1 MPVVSGLLRGAVCAS
16 YIFDR
21 QIRGRSV
28 VWIGVF
34 VSVDSRLA
42 WFWNR
47 WWSGFGLARRREEWL
62 QTTVREPIGFISRF
76 CPTGRRRL
84 RAVTVCFVPLWRHV
98 CFCQDGV
105 GSAAGRTV
113 MTGRLDAVLPSLESL
128 QCRIAGCR
136 KLEAIPL
143 TLLMYSTVIDQVSKF
158 VISLFFSH
166 L

>member
-21 QIRGRSV
+21 QIRSRSV

-47 WWSGFGLARRREEWL
+47 WWSGFGLARWREEWL

-98 CFCQDGV
+98 CFV
-105 GSAAGRTV
+105 KMASA
-113 MTGRLDAVLPSLESL
+113 RLRVAPLWREDSTQSCHRLSRCS
-128 QCRIAGCR
+128 AGCR

-158 VISLFFSH
+158 VISLFFLH